1 LEVVGE
7 AEDGRQAVE
16 LAGKLQP
23 DVVIMDI
30 SMPHLDGL
38 EATRR
43 IVAQAQKAKAADP
56 SSFNSD
62 QLVQQS
68 TGGGAAGYFLKQP
81 RRLNSS
87 RPSGRHMKAR
97 PASVPPW
104 PSACLIPSGSPCAK
118 SGIPFDRHQTALT
131 SREREVV
138 RLVGRGKGNREV
150 ATELRYQRENCAE
163 TPAAGHEQAR
173 HPRDAG

>member
-1 LEVVGE
+1 
-7 AEDGRQAVE
+7 VE

-43 IVAQAQKAKAADP
+43 IVAQAPKAKVLIL

-68 TGGGAAGYFLKQP
+68 NRGGRGRLFPEASRG
-81 RRLNSS
+81 RLNSS

-104 PSACLIPSGSPCAK
+104 PSACLIPSGSPCARAGFR
-118 SGIPFDRHQTALT
+118 SDRPVHQDGADL
-131 SREREVV
+131 REREVV
-138 RLVGRGKGNREV
+138 PARRRGKGNREV
-150 ATELRYQRENCAE
+150 ATELDISEKNCAE
-163 TPAAGHEQAR
+163 DTGSRP
-173 HPRDAG
+173 